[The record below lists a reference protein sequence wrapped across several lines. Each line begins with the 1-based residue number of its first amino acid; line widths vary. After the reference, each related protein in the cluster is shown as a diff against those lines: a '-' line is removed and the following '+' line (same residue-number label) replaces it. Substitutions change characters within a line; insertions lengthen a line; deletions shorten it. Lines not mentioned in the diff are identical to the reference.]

1 MCPPENF
8 FPGGPRNN
16 FFSPGGGVRGL
27 VRGLF
32 FGAVYYVNFDKFE
45 FSKWEG
51 IMIQPYFEN
60 FTPRPPSIAVVS
72 EGHEYKIHM
81 TNLS

>member
-1 MCPPENF
+1 M
-8 FPGGPRNN
+8 
-16 FFSPGGGVRGL
+16 
-27 VRGLF
+27 
-32 FGAVYYVNFDKFE
+32 NFDKFE

-60 FTPRPPSIAVVS
+60 FTPWPPSIAVVS

>member
-1 MCPPENF
+1 M
-8 FPGGPRNN
+8 
-16 FFSPGGGVRGL
+16 
-27 VRGLF
+27 
-32 FGAVYYVNFDKFE
+32 NFDKFE

-60 FTPRPPSIAVVS
+60 FTPWPPSIAVVS

-81 TNLS
+81 TNQVDCILLLSRNSI